1 MIEANDKT
9 ERDRLMSKVKVDL
22 KARIDETSKYI
33 RPSENTMDFAFM
45 FIPSESLY
53 YDMLIGKVGKDGG
66 DERDL
71 VEYAFRDK
79 RVIVTSPTSFMA
91 YLQTV
96 LQGLKGLQIEEQS
109 KEIQKR
115 VGLLGSHIQKYEDLM
130 QRLGNSLGTTV
141 GHYNNAHKE
150 LVKIDKDV
158 IKISGD
164 KSSNNIK
171 PQIIDKP
178 RE

>member
-1 MIEANDKT
+1 MAKFNAK
-9 ERDRLMSKVKVDL
+9 KVELATKIA
-22 KARIDETSKYI
+22 K
-33 RPSENTMDFAFM
+33 
-45 FIPSESLY
+45 
-53 YDMLIGKVGKDGG
+53 
-66 DERDL
+66 
-71 VEYAFRDK
+71 
-79 RVIVTSPTSFMA
+79 IV
-91 YLQTV
+91 
-96 LQGLKGLQIEEQS
+96 K
-109 KEIQKR
+109 
-115 VGLLGSHIQKYEDLM
+115 KYEDLM